1 MIYLI
6 GAARLARAGLP
17 EKHFWR
23 AAVTSSQRGPR
34 RPGQAG
40 QPARRET
47 ILIRPHLAS
56 PPPLASPR
64 LPSTAGSNWQTN
76 CIQHPAK
83 RLCRPLP
90 TDLDHEAVRTLL

>member
-56 PPPLASPR
+56 PPHLDCRLKLANK
-64 LPSTAGSNWQTN
+64 LYSTPCEET
-76 CIQHPAK
+76 
-83 RLCRPLP
+83 CRPLP
-90 TDLDHEAVRTLL
+90 TDLGHEAVRTLL